1 MRWIPLRVRVCGVPA
16 VKIAAEILL
25 IILLC
30 LSTAVCG
37 LAAGV
42 PKCLSREPSDSVE
55 FVAAKAKL
63 SQKELLARL
72 VYAEA
77 LSTGIGDNPLVHEAI
92 AWGVMNRVR
101 LAERSE
107 SMKKSYGS
115 GVVGVMFR
123 KGQFN
128 PAVSPRSPFSRDFLC
143 PKEHTLWKLAVT
155 AAGKALAGER
165 NPFIQTPWEQ
175 ENHLSLVVNFYYPKS
190 IQAKGPHPSWEGG
203 GGLEFIGDV
212 PIGDK
217 LLPAEHIRFYRLA
230 HPPADLKNGKEAK

>member
-1 MRWIPLRVRVCGVPA
+1 VR
-16 VKIAAEILL
+16 ILFRTL
-25 IILLC
+25 LTFLLC
-30 LSTAVCG
+30 LAPAVG
-37 LAAGV
+37 AAAADV
-42 PKCLSREPSDSVE
+42 PKCLTRDASDSVE

-115 GVVGVMFR
+115 GIRGVVFR

-128 PAVSPRSPFSRDFLC
+128 PAVSPKSPFSRDFLC
-143 PKEHTLWKLAVT
+143 PKERTLWRLSLE
-155 AAGKALAGER
+155 AAGKAMAGEK
-165 NPFIQTPWEQ
+165 NPLIQTPWEQ
-175 ENHLSLVVNFYYPKS
+175 EHQLSLVVNFYYPKS
-190 IQAKGPHPSWEGG
+190 VQARGPYPPWEGG

-212 PIGDK
+212 MIGDK
-217 LLPAEHIRFYRLA
+217 MLPAEHVRFYRLA
-230 HPPADLKNGKEAK
+230 RPPADLKPGR

>member
-1 MRWIPLRVRVCGVPA
+1 MVRIGV
-16 VKIAAEILL
+16 IG
-25 IILLC
+25 LLC
-30 LSTAVCG
+30 LAFALS
-37 LAAGV
+37 AAAADV
-42 PKCLSREPSDSVE
+42 PKCLPRDPSDSIE
-55 FVAAKAKL
+55 FVAAKARL

-77 LSTGIGDNPLVHEAI
+77 LSTGIGDDPLVHEAI

-115 GVVGVMFR
+115 GIRGVIFK

-128 PAVSPRSPFSRDFLC
+128 PAVSPKSTFSKDFLC
-143 PKEHTLWKLAVT
+143 PKERTLWLLASA
-155 AAGKALAGER
+155 AAGKAMAGKK

-175 ENHLSLVVNFYYPKS
+175 ENNLSLVVNFYYPKS
-190 IQAKGPHPSWEGG
+190 IQAKGPYPPWEGG
-203 GGLEFIGDV
+203 GSLEFIGDV
-212 PIGDK
+212 MIGDK

-230 HPPADLKNGKEAK
+230 RPPADLIPEKSDARER